1 MSAQPTTD
9 LYFRT
14 ACADLIAPRWGMS
27 RTRPVVRRGANT
39 FVCGDWMI
47 VVRGDKPTVVSEA
60 VRWPGRL
67 AYVIDDDIAAAMA
80 CAVLPETYRA
90 RLCAF
95 GAAVHDPLVARAD
108 AVLVPSA
115 ALARALAPRARAGAV
130 RRIDPVW
137 AAPLATMAHHAP
149 MLAGGTLKV
158 VHLGS
163 GSHAPAL
170 AALVPVLEAMLA
182 AEPSVHL
189 TYVAARK
196 VSDALEAHPH
206 ARRIEP
212 KPWGEYHPWLLRQ
225 RFHLA
230 LYPLLPTGFERAR
243 SANKLIEHAIV
254 GAAGV
259 YAEGWEHAARLR
271 GAALVAPAD
280 PADWGETLARIL
292 ADRARLPALAARA
305 AEALADPIAP
315 PLTGAEGDWPPPA
328 GALAGTA
335 ALARQRRLWCDL
347 LEIAG

>member
-9 LYFRT
+9 LYLRT
-14 ACADLIAPRWGMS
+14 ACADLIAPRWGSS
-27 RTRPVVRRGANT
+27 RVRPIVRRGANT

-47 VVRGDKPTVVSEA
+47 VVRGDKPALVA
-60 VRWPGRL
+60 AAIAWPGRL

-80 CAVLPETYRA
+80 CDVLPETYRA

-95 GAAVHDPLVARAD
+95 GAAVHDPLLARAD

-137 AAPLATMAHHAP
+137 AAPLAGLEHHAP
-149 MLAGGTLKV
+149 MLAGGALKV

-170 AALVPVLEAMLA
+170 AALAPALAAMLA
-182 AEPSVHL
+182 ADPSVHL
-189 TYVAARK
+189 TYVAVRP
-196 VSDALEAHPH
+196 VSAALEAHPH

-212 KPWGEYHPWLLRQ
+212 KPWGEYHPWLMRQ

-243 SANKLIEHAIV
+243 SANKLIEHGIV

-259 YAEGWEHAARLR
+259 YAQGWEHAARLR
-271 GAALVAPAD
+271 GAALTAPED
-280 PADWGETLARIL
+280 PAAWGETLARIL

-315 PLTGAEGDWPPPA
+315 PLPGVAGDWPPPA
-328 GALAGTA
+328 GALTGTA
-335 ALARQRRLWCDL
+335 ALARQRQLWVDL
-347 LEIAG
+347 LGITA